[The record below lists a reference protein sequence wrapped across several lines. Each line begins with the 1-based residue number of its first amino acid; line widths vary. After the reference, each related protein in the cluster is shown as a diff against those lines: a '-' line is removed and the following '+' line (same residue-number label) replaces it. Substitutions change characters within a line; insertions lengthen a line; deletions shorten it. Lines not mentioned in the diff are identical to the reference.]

1 MKSEAVEL
9 KFNAKEINVSQ
20 DGNGISIKI
29 NGVDKEIK
37 GSHLLL
43 RRADPNTDM
52 LQLENTSINF
62 DEKGY
67 IAVDDYCKTNVDGV
81 FAIGDCNGK
90 GGLLLTMIQIVEDYM
105 GNKKRK
111 ISDRITTYGLFID
124 PPLGRVG
131 MTKSSCEEV

>member
-43 RRADPNTDM
+43 AVGRSPI
-52 LQLENTSINF
+52 QICYKLENTSLI

-67 IAVDDYCKTNVDGV
+67 IAVDDYCKTNVDV
-81 FAIGDCNGK
+81 FCYRR
-90 GGLLLTMIQIVEDYM
+90 LQ
-105 GNKKRK
+105 R
-111 ISDRITTYGLFID
+111 
-124 PPLGRVG
+124 
-131 MTKSSCEEV
+131 

>member
-1 MKSEAVEL
+1 LISKEDDNVSDAVAIMKSEAVEL

-52 LQLENTSINF
+52 LQLENTFN
-62 DEKGY
+62 
-67 IAVDDYCKTNVDGV
+67 
-81 FAIGDCNGK
+81 
-90 GGLLLTMIQIVEDYM
+90 
-105 GNKKRK
+105 
-111 ISDRITTYGLFID
+111 
-124 PPLGRVG
+124 
-131 MTKSSCEEV
+131 

>member
-43 RRADPNTDM
+43 AVGRIPI
-52 LQLENTSINF
+52 QICYKLENTSINF

-67 IAVDDYCKTNVDGV
+67 IAVDDYCKT
-81 FAIGDCNGK
+81 
-90 GGLLLTMIQIVEDYM
+90 T
-105 GNKKRK
+105 
-111 ISDRITTYGLFID
+111 
-124 PPLGRVG
+124 
-131 MTKSSCEEV
+131 